1 MDLKEM
7 ELKGTDWINLAQ
19 DRDECGSN
27 MNMTENFKVLYNEEN
42 FVTRFVGWTLF
53 LILNDVLSTAVTC

>member
-1 MDLKEM
+1 
-7 ELKGTDWINLAQ
+7 
-19 DRDECGSN
+19 